1 MMKKVVVVLFLLL
14 ACSIQV
20 QGRDIKAE
28 PAWFWGGGR
37 GWYFPH
43 PPIAAPKWPLPHWN
57 IPHPPISAPKWQSP
71 TFSDPKMK
79 TCLSDLSVVGTC
91 MSDLYASFFSK
102 DVSNLKPECCS
113 AFQKLSD
120 DCTNTVFS
128 HFNNPFFQ
136 MLVKQ
141 HCSSKA

>member
-1 MMKKVVVVLFLLL
+1 MMKVAVAVFLLL
-14 ACSIQV
+14 ASSVQV
-20 QGRDIKAE
+20 QSRDIKAE
-28 PAWFWGGGR
+28 PAWFWHGSR

-57 IPHPPISAPKWQSP
+57 IPHPPISAPKWQPP

-79 TCLSDLSVVGTC
+79 TCLSDLSVVSTC
-91 MSDLYASFFSK
+91 MIDLSASFFSK

-113 AFQKLSD
+113 TFQKLSD
-120 DCTNTVFS
+120 DCANTVFS